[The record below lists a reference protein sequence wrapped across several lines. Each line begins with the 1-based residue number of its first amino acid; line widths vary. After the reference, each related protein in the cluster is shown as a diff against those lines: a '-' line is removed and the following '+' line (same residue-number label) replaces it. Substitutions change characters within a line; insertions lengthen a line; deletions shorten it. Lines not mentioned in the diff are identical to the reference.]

1 MSFQDEDLIFIRVE
15 MKRIMFQ
22 SALLVR
28 ISHEFFSY
36 IYLAFD
42 ESFQLSSKCTDE
54 KESAQINWLGKVYF
68 VGITSSCEKIF
79 VFDEHVF
86 AIHFSKSN
94 QSCDI
99 GPQNDIMFY

>member
-1 MSFQDEDLIFIRVE
+1 MSWENFKNVRSAVSFQDANLIFIRFE

-22 SALLVR
+22 NALLVR

-54 KESAQINWLGKVYF
+54 MESAQI
-68 VGITSSCEKIF
+68 I
-79 VFDEHVF
+79 
-86 AIHFSKSN
+86 
-94 QSCDI
+94 
-99 GPQNDIMFY
+99 